1 MHTQERGEGNS
12 SALIARVVLLVI
24 GATAAFYPAAA
35 QSQSH
40 MSEELRSS
48 VQKVVVLPGRSP
60 ASQATTGTY
69 GKESPGLLGGMQA
82 GSRIGDGV
90 STDIGGI
97 PIGIGFP
104 ILRLPGMLF
113 GGLSGK
119 AKQEIQDFRD
129 ALTADLTK
137 ATGKPLSNDA
147 LASDV
152 FWSIW
157 KIPDLDAKVFAPSTP
172 IPNDTDAILYVSLTD
187 VTINVQGKDAIIT
200 TSASAT
206 LRRVSD
212 GRDLYSSV
220 VQYQD
225 RDTLGNWTRNDNALW
240 RDYTNFARHYIG
252 REISAEVFKRV
263 ELQYE
268 LRPLETDTVAR
279 VKKNEWHGLSR
290 SLIPTLAWELKLLG
304 SDSYGAWASAID
316 ETDISYDVEIYD
328 MHQLV
333 YSASS
338 VGESRHTVVV
348 ELEAC
353 KKYRWSVRP
362 LYRVGTDIKYGEWMR
377 SNLGASD
384 GNGNIGRKVSEAPA
398 YIQDFASLQIKCGRR

>member
-1 MHTQERGEGNS
+1 MNNQGGNDGIAS
-12 SALIARVVLLVI
+12 TLIIRVMFLVAGAMSIFFPALAW
-24 GATAAFYPAAA
+24 
-35 QSQSH
+35 SQSH

-48 VQKVVVLPGRSP
+48 VQKLVVLPGRSP

-69 GKESPGLLGGMQA
+69 EKETPGLLGGMQA

-129 ALTADLTK
+129 ALTADLAK

-157 KIPDLDAKVFAPSTP
+157 KIPNLDAKVFAPSTP
-172 IPNDTDAILYVSLTD
+172 IPNDTDAILYVRLTD

-206 LRRVSD
+206 LSRLSD

-220 VQYQD
+220 VHYQD
-225 RDTLGNWTRNDNALW
+225 RDTLGNWIRNDNALW

-263 ELQYE
+263 ELQHE
-268 LRPLETDTVAR
+268 IRPQETDTVAR
-279 VKKNEWHGLSR
+279 VKKNEWQGVSR
-290 SLIPTLAWELKLLG
+290 SLTPTLAWKLSLLG
-304 SDSYGAWASAID
+304 GDSYGGWADAID
-316 ETDISYDVEIYD
+316 EADISYDVEIYD

-333 YSASS
+333 YSASN
-338 VGESRHTVVV
+338 VGESRHTVAV

-353 KKYRWSVRP
+353 KTYRWSVRP
-362 LYRVGTDIKYGEWMR
+362 LYRVGTDIKFGEWMR
-377 SNLGASD
+377 SNPDASD

>member
-1 MHTQERGEGNS
+1 MHTQESSDGS
-12 SALIARVVLLVI
+12 TSALIVRVVFLVI
-24 GATAAFYPAAA
+24 SAIATVYPAVAW
-35 QSQSH
+35 SQSH

-48 VQKVVVLPGRSP
+48 VKKVVVLPGGSP
-60 ASQATTGTY
+60 AGQSTTGTY
-69 GKESPGLLGGMQA
+69 RKGTPGLLGGMEA

-90 STDIGGI
+90 STEIGPVSVGV
-97 PIGIGFP
+97 PFP

-137 ATGKPLSNDA
+137 ATGEPLSNDA

-152 FWSIW
+152 FWGIW
-157 KIPDLDAKVFAPSTP
+157 KVPKLDAKVLALSTP
-172 IPNDTDAILYVSLTD
+172 IPNDTDAILYVRLTD
-187 VTINVQGKDAIIT
+187 LTINVQGKDAIIT

-206 LRRVSD
+206 LRRLSD
-212 GRDLYSSV
+212 DRDLYSHV

-225 RDTLGNWTRNDNALW
+225 RDTLSNWTKNDNALW

-263 ELQYE
+263 ELQHE
-268 LRPLETDTVAR
+268 LRPE
-279 VKKNEWHGLSR
+279 KNEWRGVSR
-290 SLIPTLAWELKLLG
+290 TPTLVWELKLLG
-304 SDSYGAWASAID
+304 GDSYGAWAKEID
-316 ETDISYDVEIYD
+316 ESDISFDVEIYD

-338 VGESRHTVVV
+338 IPKSRHTVAV

-353 KKYRWSVRP
+353 KTYRWSVRP
-362 LYRVGTDIKYGEWMR
+362 SYHVGTDTKFGEWMR
-377 SNLGASD
+377 SKPDADSD
-384 GNGNIGRKVSEAPA
+384 NGNIGRKVSAAPA
-398 YIQDFASLQIKCGRR
+398 YIQDFASLKTKCGRR

>member
-1 MHTQERGEGNS
+1 
-12 SALIARVVLLVI
+12 
-24 GATAAFYPAAA
+24 
-35 QSQSH
+35 
-40 MSEELRSS
+40 
-48 VQKVVVLPGRSP
+48 
-60 ASQATTGTY
+60 
-69 GKESPGLLGGMQA
+69 
-82 GSRIGDGV
+82 
-90 STDIGGI
+90 
-97 PIGIGFP
+97 
-104 ILRLPGMLF
+104 MLF

-384 GNGNIGRKVSEAPA
+384 GNGNIGRKVSEVPA

>member
-69 GKESPGLLGGMQA
+69 GKELPGLLGGMQA

-90 STDIGGI
+90 STDIGDI

-129 ALTADLTK
+129 ALTADLAK

-263 ELQYE
+263 ELQY
-268 LRPLETDTVAR
+268 
-279 VKKNEWHGLSR
+279 
-290 SLIPTLAWELKLLG
+290 
-304 SDSYGAWASAID
+304 
-316 ETDISYDVEIYD
+316 
-328 MHQLV
+328 
-333 YSASS
+333 
-338 VGESRHTVVV
+338 
-348 ELEAC
+348 
-353 KKYRWSVRP
+353 
-362 LYRVGTDIKYGEWMR
+362 
-377 SNLGASD
+377 
-384 GNGNIGRKVSEAPA
+384 
-398 YIQDFASLQIKCGRR
+398 